1 MCVCLCVRQLA
12 KLTIPQ
18 LKEICRS
25 AKVSTTGV
33 KAVLVNTITQ
43 AFAQ

>member
-1 MCVCLCVRQLA
+1 MCVRQLT